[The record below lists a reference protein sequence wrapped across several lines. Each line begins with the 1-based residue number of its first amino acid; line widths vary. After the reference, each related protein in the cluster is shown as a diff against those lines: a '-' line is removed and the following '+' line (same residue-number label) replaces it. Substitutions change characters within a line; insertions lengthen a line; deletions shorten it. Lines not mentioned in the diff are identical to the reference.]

1 MIEED
6 GSMSY
11 VPCRERTFPL
21 TLADRFEV
29 HYITYLHW
37 LRHFLE
43 RLGRE
48 PALAAWEEAFGDYD
62 EEPLLRILSSGWEG
76 VEEQHSAE
84 VEERLAD
91 ALAALFPI
99 PVEGV
104 PAEEAREIVEGS
116 PPFRQIRQ
124 RLPSLDLKR
133 ETTTYDALHLFR
145 DGLAL
150 LAGTVIDRHDKAGEL
165 MVYDA
170 MLEELAGTPRQ
181 MSVEEFMLGRYARF
195 TTEPEEADIFSA
207 GLQVEVIRGSETEV
221 VHNVTE
227 CEWARYFR
235 ERHPRVGYLLA
246 CSMDDPVYRSL
257 NERLRLQRTCTLMEG
272 GDACDFRVYA
282 IEEAFVARDPAG

>member
-1 MIEED
+1 
-6 GSMSY
+6 MSY
-11 VPCRERTFPL
+11 VPSRERTFPL
-21 TLADRFEV
+21 RLADPFGI
-29 HYITYLHW
+29 HYVTYLHW

-48 PALAAWEEAFGDYD
+48 PTLAVWEEALGDYD
-62 EEPLLRILSSGWEG
+62 EELLLRILSSGWEG
-76 VEEQHSAE
+76 VEEEHSAE
-84 VEERLAD
+84 AEEEIAD
-91 ALAALFPI
+91 TLAALFPI

-104 PAEEAREIVEGS
+104 PAEQAREIVEGS

-124 RLPSLDLKR
+124 RLPTLDLKR
-133 ETTTYDALHLFR
+133 ETTTYEALHLFR

-150 LAGTVIDRHDKAGEL
+150 LAEAMIDCHGKAGEL

-170 MLEELAGTPRQ
+170 MLEELASTQRHV
-181 MSVEEFMLGRYARF
+181 SVKEFMLGRYARF
-195 TTEPEEADIFSA
+195 TTEPEEANMFSA
-207 GLQVEVIRGSETEV
+207 GLEVEMIRGSKTEV
-221 VHNVTE
+221 VNNITE

-272 GDACDFRVYA
+272 GEACDFRVYA
-282 IEEAFVARDPAG
+282 IEEAFVAEERAG

>member
-1 MIEED
+1 
-6 GSMSY
+6 MSY

-21 TLADRFEV
+21 RLADRFEY
-29 HYITYLHW
+29 HYATYLHW

-48 PALAAWEEAFGDYD
+48 PTLAVWEEVIGDYD
-62 EEPLLRILSSGWEG
+62 DELLQRILSSGWEV

-84 VEERLAD
+84 VEEQIAD
-91 ALAALFPI
+91 TLAALFPL

-104 PAEEAREIVEGS
+104 QAEQAREIVDGS

-133 ETTTYDALHLFR
+133 ETTTYDALHLFH
-145 DGLAL
+145 DGLSL
-150 LAGTVIDRHDKAGEL
+150 LAEAMIDRHGKAGEF

-170 MLEELAGTPRQ
+170 MLEELSWTPRQ
-181 MSVEEFMLGRYARF
+181 VSVKDFMTRRYARF
-195 TTEPEEADIFSA
+195 STEPEEADIFSA
-207 GLQVEVIRGSETEV
+207 GLEVEVIRGSETEV
-221 VHNVTE
+221 VTRVVE

-246 CSMDDPVYRSL
+246 CSLDDPVYRSA
-257 NERLRLQRTCTLMEG
+257 NERIRLQRTSTLMEG
-272 GDACDFRVYA
+272 GTECDFRLYA
-282 IEEAFVARDPAG
+282 IEEALVTGGPAG

>member
-1 MIEED
+1 
-6 GSMSY
+6 MSY
-11 VPCRERTFPL
+11 IPCRERTFPMR
-21 TLADRFEV
+21 LAYGFGT
-29 HYITYLHW
+29 HYVTYLHW

-48 PALAAWEEAFGDYD
+48 PALAVWEEAFGDYD

-76 VEEQHSAE
+76 VEEQHSGK
-84 VEERLAD
+84 VEERVSAT
-91 ALAALFPI
+91 LAALFPM

-104 PAEEAREIVEGS
+104 PAEQAREIVEGS

-133 ETTTYDALHLFR
+133 ETTAYDALHLFR
-145 DGLAL
+145 GGLAL
-150 LAGTVIDRHDKAGEL
+150 LAEAMVDRHGKAGEL

-170 MLEELAGTPRQ
+170 MLEELARTQRHV
-181 MSVEEFMLGRYARF
+181 SVKEFMLGRYARF
-195 TTEPEEADIFSA
+195 STEPEEADIFSA
-207 GLQVEVIRGSETEV
+207 GLEVEVIRGSETEV
-221 VHNVTE
+221 IHRVKE

-257 NERLRLQRTCTLMEG
+257 NERIRLQRTRTLMEG
-272 GDACDFRVYA
+272 GTECDFRVYA
-282 IEEAFVARDPAG
+282 IEEAFVAEDPVG